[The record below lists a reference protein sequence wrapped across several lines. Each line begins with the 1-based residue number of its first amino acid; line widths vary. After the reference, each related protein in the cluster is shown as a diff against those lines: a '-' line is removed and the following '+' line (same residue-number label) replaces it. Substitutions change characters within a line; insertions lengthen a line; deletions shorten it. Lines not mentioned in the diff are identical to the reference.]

1 MIYTECP
8 SFADK
13 EIYKKQDFARENAPA
28 DCKVLDEVLF
38 QIEVCEDL
46 KVGLSETQ
54 ILDLLKLKTELQVE
68 NACRKIKMAS

>member
-1 MIYTECP
+1 MIYTEYPTYTDNIIC
-8 SFADK
+8 
-13 EIYKKQDFARENAPA
+13 KKQNFAMKHATE

-54 ILDLLKLKTELQVE
+54 ILDLLKLTTELQVE
-68 NACRKIKMAS
+68 NACRRIKMA